1 MVKPVTRDWHDREE
15 NRASGLIVGAVAGIL
30 LGVLATWLPGCGDN
44 GSGPSGNDGL
54 ISQGWVKFER
64 GQFEAAL
71 STFEEAAG
79 GEGDRAEA
87 CNGMGWCYMKIDSL
101 RAGLDAFDQALS
113 EGLSSADP
121 HAGKALIYRDI
132 TPANF
137 QNAIDWA
144 YEALRKDAHY
154 VFSHDTSLDWK
165 DLRRVRAQSY
175 FALARYLSAKF
186 EVDILNPENHLNPG
200 SATFVEDLLAEIQR
214 LGETI

>member
-1 MVKPVTRDWHDREE
+1 MTEPVTRSWDDRRH
-15 NRASGLIVGAVAGIL
+15 NGASGVIIGALAGIL
-30 LGVLATWLPGCGDN
+30 LGMLAAGLPGCGDN
-44 GSGPSGNDGL
+44 GSGPSGDDGL
-54 ISQGWVKFER
+54 ITQAWAKFEG

-79 GEGDRAEA
+79 GEGERAEA
-87 CNGMGWCYMKIDSL
+87 YNGMGWCYMKIDSL
-101 RAGLDAFDQALS
+101 QAGLDAFDQALS

-121 HAGKALIYRDI
+121 RAGKALIYRDI
-132 TPANF
+132 TPADF

-165 DLRRVRAQSY
+165 DLRLVRAQSY

-186 EVDILNPENHLNPG
+186 EIDILNPENHLNPG

-214 LGETI
+214 LGEAT